1 MCSSD
6 LSILALS
13 VFASQ
18 SHLSQR
24 ERLWQYG
31 KPSGFAKGSPFGT
44 DFPRP
49 GENGEAKKG
58 SAGASAPE
66 RASHVKFKENNKL

>member
-1 MCSSD
+1 MGKSEPSQFNG
-6 LSILALS
+6 LALS

-31 KPSGFAKGSPFGT
+31 KPSGFAKGSPFG
-44 DFPRP
+44 
-49 GENGEAKKG
+49 G
-58 SAGASAPE
+58 AGASAPE
-66 RASHVKFKENNKL
+66 RASHVNFKENNKL